1 MAKIDLEYLTN
12 PCYTVKIPEKKKD
25 KIYCVNFEDLNF
37 YKKRIF
43 ELTRKMLL
51 GGSVNTKIN
60 DAFHGWAKVSIEH
73 FKFIDKMQHKEA
85 EDNLTAMIN
94 LAINKY

>member
-1 MAKIDLEYLTN
+1 MEYLVQLPKDERYEPRKYKN
-12 PCYTVKIPEKKKD
+12 VKNLEWD
-25 KIYCVNFEDLNF
+25 
-37 YKKRIF
+37 
-43 ELTRKMLL
+43 
-51 GGSVNTKIN
+51 
-60 DAFHGWAKVSIEH
+60 